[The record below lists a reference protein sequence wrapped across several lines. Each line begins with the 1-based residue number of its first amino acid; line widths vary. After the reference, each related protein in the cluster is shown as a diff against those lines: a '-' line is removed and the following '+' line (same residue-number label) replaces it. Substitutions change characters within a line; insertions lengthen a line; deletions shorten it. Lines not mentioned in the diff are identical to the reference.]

1 MALFFNHFRSSPYVT
16 LRYVTLHL
24 ARIRNA
30 TEGGVVPF
38 SARGQAKLNL
48 APASAVQP
56 NVYLR
61 AAAPLAA
68 PVRQGEGVLGLMV
81 RPVRRLPFSVMG
93 QVRMQDNGGEFRVRP
108 VIMAV
113 RELPPMRLPMASEA
127 ELCA

>member
-1 MALFFNHFRSSPYVT
+1 MALVFNHFRSSPYVT

>member
-1 MALFFNHFRSSPYVT
+1 M
-16 LRYVTLHL
+16 
-24 ARIRNA
+24 
-30 TEGGVVPF
+30 PF

-93 QVRMQDNGGEFRVRP
+93 QVRMQENGGEVRVQP
-108 VIMAV
+108 VITAV

>member
-1 MALFFNHFRSSPYVT
+1 MALVFNHFRSSPYVT

-93 QVRMQDNGGEFRVRP
+93 QVRMQDNGGEVRVQP
-108 VIMAV
+108 VITAV

>member
-1 MALFFNHFRSSPYVT
+1 M
-16 LRYVTLHL
+16 
-24 ARIRNA
+24 
-30 TEGGVVPF
+30 PF
-38 SARGQAKLNL
+38 SARGQAKLNR

-93 QVRMQDNGGEFRVRP
+93 QVRMQDNGGEVRVRP
-108 VIMAV
+108 VITAV

>member
-1 MALFFNHFRSSPYVT
+1 M
-16 LRYVTLHL
+16 
-24 ARIRNA
+24 
-30 TEGGVVPF
+30 PF

-81 RPVRRLPFSVMG
+81 RPVRLRPVRRLPFSVMG
-93 QVRMQDNGGEFRVRP
+93 QVRMQDNGGEVRVQP
-108 VIMAV
+108 VITAV